1 MNCSGVFVYVG
12 RRVGVTNDGVK
23 YLALDVLSRETKA
36 KFSFVVT
43 DDKLID
49 FISTKELH
57 DFQDIKCH
65 FNVHRSFN
73 RERRTSFWV
82 IDLIG
87 VE

>member
-1 MNCSGVFVYVG
+1 MNCSGVFVFVG

-49 FISTKELH
+49 YISTKELH
-57 DFQDIKCH
+57 DFQDIGLLT
-65 FNVHRSFN
+65 
-73 RERRTSFWV
+73 ERDVPLFGL
-82 IDLIG
+82 LI
-87 VE
+87 